1 MALTLQEL
9 TSRIRLI
16 EIRSKKLSNHIF
28 AGDYSTAFKGRG
40 MSFSEVRDYQ
50 YGDDVRA
57 IDWNVSAR
65 FNHPYIKVFE
75 EEREIS
81 MMLLIDVSA
90 STLFGTMGKSKQDLI
105 AELSATLAFS
115 AAKNNDK
122 VGAIFFGSDVI
133 KFVPPKKGKSHILNI
148 LHTMLSIEPV
158 QQSASN
164 LAAALQVLNNI
175 SKQRSIAFIISDF
188 YCAAFKDALQ
198 LVARKH
204 DLVGIQLHDALE
216 TNLPDIGLLQVQD
229 LETKQYKIIDTSN
242 TQVRN
247 TYANA
252 HKQHTTSIATLLHNS
267 GARHLSINTMDDYTS
282 ELHLFFK
289 GKRA

>member
-75 EEREIS
+75 EEREMS

-90 STLFGTMGKSKQDLI
+90 STLFGSQGKSKQDLI

-122 VGAIFFGSDVI
+122 VGAIFFGNDVV
-133 KFVPPKKGKSHILNI
+133 KYVPPKKGKSHILNI

-188 YCAAFKDALQ
+188 YCGTFKEALQ

-204 DLVGIQLHDALE
+204 DVVGIQLYDGLE
-216 TNLPDIGLLQVQD
+216 TTLPNVGLLQVQD
-229 LETKQYKIIDTSN
+229 LETKQYTIIDSSDA
-242 TQVRN
+242 QVRAS
-247 TYANA
+247 YANA
-252 HKQHTTSIATLLHNS
+252 HVQHTSTLATMLTNN
-267 GARHLSINTMDDYTS
+267 GARHIAVNTVDDYTS
-282 ELHLFFK
+282 QLHLFFK